1 MTAENEMT
9 LQQIVEWAVGAMV
22 IMTVISVALLI
33 VESIKRVLLDRW

>member
-1 MTAENEMT
+1 MT

-33 VESIKRVLLDRW
+33 VEYIKRVLLDRW

>member
-1 MTAENEMT
+1 MT
-9 LQQIVEWAVGAMV
+9 LQQIVDWAIGAMV

>member
-1 MTAENEMT
+1 MT